1 MGPAHDSAGARRG
14 WLNLTDVNSG
24 TSLRG
29 QPDALLTWL
38 GILAGGFL
46 VYAVAVR
53 VPRRRGADVGYVFRS
68 VPPE

>member
-1 MGPAHDSAGARRG
+1 
-14 WLNLTDVNSG
+14 VNSG